1 MGSGLLL
8 PGPIF
13 SLPEC
18 HRFDVNQFFLM
29 TYARL
34 PWNVD
39 TLGSTV
45 LDLVYVYVS
54 RLSNGTYASFLELV
68 TILAVFCYNAYVI
81 DNKENK

>member
-54 RLSNGTYASFLELV
+54 RLSNGTYASHSRISYHTSSVLL
-68 TILAVFCYNAYVI
+68 
-81 DNKENK
+81 